1 MSPEGGREDG
11 ADRRWAAMSGGEPNR
26 SEAAPPGWRADPRG
40 RFEQRFHDGTG
51 WTPRVRLGDA
61 VAIDT
66 RRDAT
71 AEDDWYPDPTG
82 RFERRA
88 FVDGRWTKRVRVGT
102 AVAIDTTGVKA
113 DRRAPRGAPRT
124 ASTASDRAPGWYP
137 DPRPRTE
144 DGRDWWDPRP
154 DLRER
159 ERYWDGYQW
168 TAKLRRPGGRRE
180 RAPARIFM
188 SRALVILVGI
198 VVVLLAALIL
208 WVVLG

>member
-1 MSPEGGREDG
+1 MAPEGGREAHG
-11 ADRRWAAMSGGEPNR
+11 DRRWAAMSGRERHG
-26 SEAAPPGWRADPRG
+26 SEGAPTGWRPDPQG

-51 WTPRVRLGDA
+51 WTPRVRVGDA

-66 RRDAT
+66 SRDA
-71 AEDDWYPDPTG
+71 AGDDDWYPDPTG

-88 FVDGRWTKRVRVGT
+88 FTDGRWTKRVRVGT
-102 AVAIDTTGVKA
+102 AVAMDTTGVRA
-113 DRRAPRGAPRT
+113 DRRAPRGAPPV

-137 DPRPRTE
+137 DPRPRTA

-168 TAKLRRPGGRRE
+168 TAKLRRPGGRPR

-188 SRALVILVGI
+188 SRALVILAGVSL
-198 VVVLLAALIL
+198 VVVALIAWL
-208 WVVLG
+208 VLA

>member
-1 MSPEGGREDG
+1 MTPEGRRDG
-11 ADRRWAAMSGGEPNR
+11 HGDRRWAAMPGGGPDR
-26 SEAAPPGWRADPRG
+26 SKAAPPGWRPDPQG
-40 RFEQRFHDGTG
+40 RFEQRFHDGTA
-51 WTPRVRLGDA
+51 WTPRVRVGGA

-66 RRDAT
+66 GRDAT

-88 FVDGRWTKRVRVGT
+88 FVDGRWTKRVRVGP
-102 AVAIDTTGVKA
+102 AVAIDTTGVRA
-113 DRRAPRGAPRT
+113 DRRAPRGAPP
-124 ASTASDRAPGWYP
+124 AESTASDRAPGWYP
-137 DPRPRTE
+137 DPRPRTA

-168 TAKLRRPGGRRE
+168 TAKLRRPGGRGD

-188 SRALVILVGI
+188 SRALVILAGLTL
-198 VVVLLAALIL
+198 VVVALIL
-208 WVVLG
+208 WLVLT